1 MLAKKTNQLFTSY
14 FFVTISISI
23 VLYVLGAFVFLVVNA
38 DEVSNDFKENI
49 PLTIYLKESAK
60 KIEINQL
67 QKKISLKNYTKS
79 TEFISKEQGA
89 ELLIK
94 EIEEDFL
101 EFLGT
106 NPILNS
112 IDIYLKAEFVKSDVL
127 YNIDNEFS
135 KNEIVDEVRYDSP
148 LVSLLNEN
156 LKKIKI
162 GILVIASFFLTIS
175 ILIINNSIRLSIYSD
190 RMLIKTMQ
198 LVGATKSFIRKPFI
212 KTHVN
217 LGIVGSIIA
226 IIFLYLSVIY
236 LEKNVDEIYFL
247 FDFKI
252 IILLFVSLIL
262 FSIVITFIC
271 TFLATQKFLKS
282 KIEQLY

>member
-1 MLAKKTNQLFTSY
+1 MAKKTNQLFTSY

-112 IDIYLKAEFVKSDVL
+112 IDIYLKAEFVRSDVL
-127 YNIDNEFS
+127 YDIDNEFS

-247 FDFKI
+247 FDSKI

-262 FSIVITFIC
+262 FSIIITFIC

>member
-1 MLAKKTNQLFTSY
+1 MAKKTNQLFTSY
-14 FFVTISISI
+14 FFVIISISI
-23 VLYVLGAFVFLVVNA
+23 VLYILGAFVFLVVNA
-38 DEVSNDFKENI
+38 DEISNDFKENI

-60 KIEINQL
+60 KIEITQL

-79 TEFISKEQGA
+79 SVFISKEQGA

-112 IDIYLKAEFVKSDVL
+112 IDVYLKAEFVRSDIL
-127 YNIDNEFS
+127 YDIDKEFS

-162 GILVIASFFLTIS
+162 GILVMASFFLTIS

-212 KTHVN
+212 KTHVK

-247 FDFKI
+247 FDFNI

>member
-1 MLAKKTNQLFTSY
+1 MAIKTNQLFTSY

-262 FSIVITFIC
+262 FSIIITFIC

>member
-1 MLAKKTNQLFTSY
+1 MAKKTNQLFTSY

-112 IDIYLKAEFVKSDVL
+112 IDVYLKAEFVKSDIL
-127 YNIDNEFS
+127 YDIDNEFS

-226 IIFLYLSVIY
+226 IMFLYLSVIY

-262 FSIVITFIC
+262 FSIIITFIC

>member
-1 MLAKKTNQLFTSY
+1 MAKKTNQLFTSY
-14 FFVTISISI
+14 FFVIISISI
-23 VLYVLGAFVFLVVNA
+23 VLYILGAFVFLVVNA
-38 DEVSNDFKENI
+38 DEISNDFKENI

-60 KIEINQL
+60 KIEITQL

-79 TEFISKEQGA
+79 SVFISKEQGA

-112 IDIYLKAEFVKSDVL
+112 IDVYLKAEFVRSDIL
-127 YNIDNEFS
+127 YDIDKEFS

-162 GILVIASFFLTIS
+162 GILVMASFFLTIS

-262 FSIVITFIC
+262 FSMIITFIC

>member
-1 MLAKKTNQLFTSY
+1 MAKKTNQLFTSY

-112 IDIYLKAEFVKSDVL
+112 IDIYLKAEFVRSDVL
-127 YNIDNEFS
+127 FDIDNEFS

-262 FSIVITFIC
+262 FSIIITFIC

>member
-1 MLAKKTNQLFTSY
+1 MAKKTNQLFTSY

-79 TEFISKEQGA
+79 TVFISKEQGA

-112 IDIYLKAEFVKSDVL
+112 IDIYLKAEFVRSDVL
-127 YNIDNEFS
+127 YDIDNEFS

-226 IIFLYLSVIY
+226 IMFLYLSVIY

-262 FSIVITFIC
+262 FSIIITFIC

>member
-1 MLAKKTNQLFTSY
+1 MAKKTNQLFTSY

-23 VLYVLGAFVFLVVNA
+23 VLYILGAFVFLVVNA
-38 DEVSNDFKENI
+38 DEISNDFKENI

-60 KIEINQL
+60 KIEITQL

-79 TEFISKEQGA
+79 SVFISKEQGA

-112 IDIYLKAEFVKSDVL
+112 IDVYLKAEFVRSDIL
-127 YNIDNEFS
+127 YDIDKEFS

-190 RMLIKTMQ
+190 RILIKTMQ

-212 KTHVN
+212 KTHVK

-226 IIFLYLSVIY
+226 IVFLYFSVIY

-252 IILLFVSLIL
+252 IILLFMSLIL
-262 FSIVITFIC
+262 FSVVITFIC

>member
-1 MLAKKTNQLFTSY
+1 MAKKTNQLFTSY

-23 VLYVLGAFVFLVVNA
+23 VLYVLGAFVFLIVNA

-89 ELLIK
+89 EFLIK

-112 IDIYLKAEFVKSDVL
+112 IDIYLKAEFVRSDVL
-127 YNIDNEFS
+127 YDIDNEFS

-247 FDFKI
+247 FDYKI

-262 FSIVITFIC
+262 FSIIITFIC

>member
-1 MLAKKTNQLFTSY
+1 MAKKTNQLFTSY

-23 VLYVLGAFVFLVVNA
+23 VLYILGAFVFLVVNA
-38 DEVSNDFKENI
+38 DEISNDFKENI

-60 KIEINQL
+60 KIEITQL

-79 TEFISKEQGA
+79 SVFISKEQGA

-112 IDIYLKAEFVKSDVL
+112 IDVYLKAEFVRSDIL
-127 YNIDNEFS
+127 YDIDEEFS

-162 GILVIASFFLTIS
+162 GILVMASFFLTIS

-226 IIFLYLSVIY
+226 IVFLYFSLIY

-252 IILLFVSLIL
+252 IILLFMSLIL

>member
-1 MLAKKTNQLFTSY
+1 LAKKTNQLFTSY

-112 IDIYLKAEFVKSDVL
+112 IDIYLKAEFVRSDVL
-127 YNIDNEFS
+127 YDIDNEFS

-226 IIFLYLSVIY
+226 IMFLYLSVIY

-262 FSIVITFIC
+262 FSIIITFIC

>member
-1 MLAKKTNQLFTSY
+1 MAKKTNQLFTSY

-112 IDIYLKAEFVKSDVL
+112 IDIYLKAEFVRSDVL
-127 YNIDNEFS
+127 YDIDNEFS

-247 FDFKI
+247 FDYKI

-262 FSIVITFIC
+262 FSIIITFIC

>member
-1 MLAKKTNQLFTSY
+1 MAKKTNQLFTSY

-112 IDIYLKAEFVKSDVL
+112 IDIYLKAEFVRSDVL
-127 YNIDNEFS
+127 YDIDNEFS

-262 FSIVITFIC
+262 FSIIITFIC

>member
-1 MLAKKTNQLFTSY
+1 MAKKTNQLFTSY

-23 VLYVLGAFVFLVVNA
+23 VLYILGAFVFLVVNA
-38 DEVSNDFKENI
+38 DEISNDFKENI

-60 KIEINQL
+60 KIEITQL

-79 TEFISKEQGA
+79 SVFISKEQGA

-112 IDIYLKAEFVKSDVL
+112 IDVYLKAEFVRSDIL
-127 YNIDNEFS
+127 YDIDREFS

-162 GILVIASFFLTIS
+162 GILVMASFFLTIS

-226 IIFLYLSVIY
+226 IVFLYFSLIY

-247 FDFKI
+247 FDYKI
-252 IILLFVSLIL
+252 IILLFMSLIL

>member
-1 MLAKKTNQLFTSY
+1 MAKKTNQLFASY

-23 VLYVLGAFVFLVVNA
+23 VLYILGAFIFLVVNA
-38 DEVSNDFKENI
+38 DQVSNDFKENI
-49 PLTIYLKESAK
+49 PLTIYLKDSAK

-79 TEFISKEQGA
+79 SVFISKEQGA

-101 EFLGT
+101 EFLGA

-112 IDIYLKAEFVKSDVL
+112 IDIYLKADFVKSDVL
-127 YNIDNEFS
+127 YSIEKEFS

-148 LVSLLNEN
+148 LISLLNEN

-162 GILVIASFFLTIS
+162 GVLVMASFFLIIS
-175 ILIINNSIRLSIYSD
+175 VLIINNSIRLSIYSD
-190 RMLIKTMQ
+190 RILIKTMQ

-217 LGIVGSIIA
+217 LGIISSINA
-226 IIFLYLSVIY
+226 IVSLYLSIIY
-236 LEKNVDEIYFL
+236 FEKTVDEIYFL

-252 IILLFVSLIL
+252 IILLFVSIIL
-262 FSIVITFIC
+262 FSIIITFIC
-271 TFLATQKFLKS
+271 TFLATQKFLNS
-282 KIEQLY
+282 RIEQLY

>member
-1 MLAKKTNQLFTSY
+1 MAKKTNQLFASY

-23 VLYVLGAFVFLVVNA
+23 VLYILGAFIFLVVNA
-38 DEVSNDFKENI
+38 DQVSNDFKENI
-49 PLTIYLKESAK
+49 PLTIYLKDSAK

-79 TEFISKEQGA
+79 SVFISKEQGA

-101 EFLGT
+101 EFLGA

-112 IDIYLKAEFVKSDVL
+112 IDIYLKADFVKSDVL
-127 YNIDNEFS
+127 YSIEKEFS

-148 LVSLLNEN
+148 LISLLNEN

-162 GILVIASFFLTIS
+162 GVLVMASFFLIIS
-175 ILIINNSIRLSIYSD
+175 VLIINNSIRLSIYSD

-217 LGIVGSIIA
+217 LGIISSINA
-226 IIFLYLSVIY
+226 IVSLYLSIIY
-236 LEKNVDEIYFL
+236 FEKTVDEIYFL

-252 IILLFVSLIL
+252 IILLFVSIIL
-262 FSIVITFIC
+262 FSIIITFIC
-271 TFLATQKFLKS
+271 TFLATQKFLNS
-282 KIEQLY
+282 RIEQLY

>member
-1 MLAKKTNQLFTSY
+1 MAKKTNQLFTSY

-112 IDIYLKAEFVKSDVL
+112 IDIYLKAEFVRSDVL
-127 YNIDNEFS
+127 YDIDNEFS

-262 FSIVITFIC
+262 FSVVITFIC

>member
-1 MLAKKTNQLFTSY
+1 LAKKTNQLFTSY

-112 IDIYLKAEFVKSDVL
+112 IDIYLKAEFVRSDVL
-127 YNIDNEFS
+127 YDIDNEFS

-247 FDFKI
+247 FDSKI

-262 FSIVITFIC
+262 FSIIITFIC

>member
-1 MLAKKTNQLFTSY
+1 LAKKTNQLFTSY

-262 FSIVITFIC
+262 FSIIITFIC

>member
-1 MLAKKTNQLFTSY
+1 MAKKTNQLFTSY

-262 FSIVITFIC
+262 FSIIITFIC

>member
-1 MLAKKTNQLFTSY
+1 MAKKTNQLFASY

-23 VLYVLGAFVFLVVNA
+23 VLYILGAFIFLVVNA
-38 DEVSNDFKENI
+38 DQVSNDFKENI
-49 PLTIYLKESAK
+49 PLTIYLKDSAK

-79 TEFISKEQGA
+79 SVFISKEQGA

-112 IDIYLKAEFVKSDVL
+112 IDIYLKADFVKSDVL
-127 YNIDNEFS
+127 YNIEKEFS

-148 LVSLLNEN
+148 LISLLNEN

-162 GILVIASFFLTIS
+162 GVLMMASFFLIIS
-175 ILIINNSIRLSIYSD
+175 VLIINNSIRLSIYSD

-217 LGIVGSIIA
+217 LGIISSINA
-226 IIFLYLSVIY
+226 IVSLYLSIIY
-236 LEKNVDEIYFL
+236 FEKTVDEIYFL

-252 IILLFVSLIL
+252 IILLFVSIIL
-262 FSIVITFIC
+262 FSIVITSIC
-271 TFLATQKFLKS
+271 TFLATQKFLNS
-282 KIEQLY
+282 RIEQLY

>member
-1 MLAKKTNQLFTSY
+1 LAKKTNQLFTSY

-112 IDIYLKAEFVKSDVL
+112 IDIYLKAEFVRSDVL
-127 YNIDNEFS
+127 YDIDNEFS

-262 FSIVITFIC
+262 FSIIITFIC

>member
-1 MLAKKTNQLFTSY
+1 MAKKTNQLFTSY

-112 IDIYLKAEFVKSDVL
+112 IDIYLKAEFVRSDVL
-127 YNIDNEFS
+127 YDIDSEFS

-247 FDFKI
+247 FDSKI

-262 FSIVITFIC
+262 FSIIITFIC

>member
-1 MLAKKTNQLFTSY
+1 MAKKTNQLFTSY

-23 VLYVLGAFVFLVVNA
+23 VLYILGAFVFLVVNA

-112 IDIYLKAEFVKSDVL
+112 IDIYLKAEFVRSDVL
-127 YNIDNEFS
+127 YDIDNEFS

-262 FSIVITFIC
+262 FSIIITFIC

>member
-1 MLAKKTNQLFTSY
+1 MAKKTNQLFTSY

-112 IDIYLKAEFVKSDVL
+112 IDIYLKAEFVRSDVL
-127 YNIDNEFS
+127 YDIDSEFS

-262 FSIVITFIC
+262 FSIIITFIC

>member
-1 MLAKKTNQLFTSY
+1 MAKKTNQLFTSY

-79 TEFISKEQGA
+79 TEFISKEKGA

-112 IDIYLKAEFVKSDVL
+112 IDIYLKAEFVRSDVL
-127 YNIDNEFS
+127 YDIDNEFS

-262 FSIVITFIC
+262 FSIIITFIC